1 MSSLG
6 GTGASEIETRGQI
19 ISFFLLSFRFSLN
32 ASRGYVSGIE
42 IFVGTISGSHD
53 PRKNQI
59 YTDDRLSHIDRPVS
73 TVIFLVD
80 LIGSL
85 YTAFTRFPR
94 FWPIKVQAAR

>member
-80 LIGSL
+80 LIGS
-85 YTAFTRFPR
+85 F
-94 FWPIKVQAAR
+94 IHCVHKVPEVLAH